1 MLGRK
6 LIQIQAPIDQL
17 KILIEFSN
25 IENTN

>member
-6 LIQIQAPIDQL
+6 LIQIQARIDQL